1 MQNLSYEYIDEMSE
15 KIISASQAMMEE
27 IQNLNK
33 NNFENEQEYL
43 AEINRIKAKYAES
56 LGVTEEELNK
66 ALANNEE
73 LYDKDWQSYS
83 NKTGYAISES

>member
-1 MQNLSYEYIDEMSE
+1 MSE